1 MDMLYGEMLYLEELY
16 DRDPLRGSRII
27 SIPIDF
33 EIGMGAFI
41 NAEMVA
47 NIPDGTRV
55 IIEFS
60 PDNQATWTRLWPGE
74 SYYIVMDTTIPG
86 NKTIYIRLR
95 LETTLQNLTPE
106 VDHLTIT
113 VEQIA
118 TAYRLAYEVFYDAG
132 LSPEEYWIDPEL
144 LEFYIPY
151 AWLRRGSHAA
161 GLKQVIKF
169 VLGNCYC
176 TRQNIIRLE
185 GPDYPAN
192 TNPEATLTTA
202 DYREKKPLNQK
213 IRPAN
218 EVTVYANPLVP
229 TAQSEEVYRNNA
241 TTSIKAGE
249 IKELIAYFTTFYTQ
263 NPVVNCTATLEGAPA
278 GVEINSQSYYAWG
291 GKIIVSSTVNAQFT
305 LVINGY
311 PLKVKG
317 RLTEV
322 FSGPETSLMNRDGI
336 LYGEYLYGE
345 KTYEHQSPTHTGT
358 VIGYTLPSYHLIQ
371 TREMARKIAGILLN
385 KFPEAAN
392 KLELKYRGNP
402 ALTVDDAIAL
412 AGLRQPGY
420 KNYILKT
427 HELIFNGTLEGR
439 MEVK

>member
-1 MDMLYGEMLYLEELY
+1 MIYGELLYQEELY
-16 DRDPLRGSRII
+16 DRDPLQGSRII

-33 EIGMGAFI
+33 EIGMGVFI
-41 NAEMVA
+41 NAGMVA
-47 NIPDGTRV
+47 NIPGGTRV

-60 PDNQATWTRLWPGE
+60 PDNQTTWTRLWPGE
-74 SYYIVMDTTIPG
+74 FYYTVFDTTAAG
-86 NKTIYIRLR
+86 EKLLYIRLR

-118 TAYRLAYEVFYDAG
+118 TAYRLAYEVLYDAG

-176 TRQNIIRLE
+176 NRQNIIRLE
-185 GPDYPAN
+185 GPGYPIN
-192 TNPEATLTTA
+192 NNPVKTLTTA
-202 DYREKKPLNQK
+202 DYREKKPINQK

-229 TAQSEEVYRNNA
+229 TEQSEEVYRNNA
-241 TTSIKAGE
+241 VTSIKAGE
-249 IKELIAYFTTFYTQ
+249 FLELIAYFTTFYTQ
-263 NPVVNCTATLEGAPA
+263 NPVVNCTATLEGASA
-278 GVEINSQSYYAWG
+278 GVEIISQTYYAWG

-322 FSGPETSLMNRDGI
+322 FSGPETSLMNTDGI

-345 KTYEHQSPTHTGT
+345 RNYEHQSPIHTGT

-371 TREMARKIAGILLN
+371 TREMARKIAGILLD

-402 ALTVDDAIAL
+402 ALTMDDTIAL
-412 AGLRQPGY
+412 AGIRQPGLR
-420 KNYILKT
+420 NYTIKT
-427 HELIFNGTLEGR
+427 HELIFNGTLQGR

>member
-1 MDMLYGEMLYLEELY
+1 
-16 DRDPLRGSRII
+16 
-27 SIPIDF
+27 
-33 EIGMGAFI
+33 MGAFI
-41 NAEMVA
+41 TATLSAV
-47 NIPDGTRV
+47 IPDGTKV

-60 PDNQATWTRLWPGE
+60 PDNQATWTRIWPDE
-74 SYYIVMDTTIPG
+74 SYYVIFDTTAAG
-86 NKTIYIRLR
+86 NKLLYIRLQ
-95 LETTLQNLTPE
+95 LETIDRQIKPE
-106 VDHLTIT
+106 VDRLTIT

-132 LSPEEYWIDPEL
+132 LMPKEYWIDPEL

-161 GLKQVIKF
+161 GLKQVLKF
-169 VLGNCYC
+169 VLGNCHC
-176 TRQNIIRLE
+176 DRGNVIRME
-185 GPDYPAN
+185 GPGYPVN
-192 TNPEATLTTA
+192 TDPVATLTTA
-202 DYREKKPLNQK
+202 DYREKKPINQK

-241 TTSIKAGE
+241 VTAIKAGE
-249 IKELIAYFTTFYTQ
+249 IKELNAYFTTFYTQ
-263 NPVVNCTATLEGAPA
+263 NPVVNCTAILEGAPA
-278 GVEINSQSYYAWG
+278 GAIIISQTYYAWG

-322 FSGPETSLMNRDGI
+322 FSGPETSLMNTDGI

-345 KTYEHQSPTHTGT
+345 RTYEHQSPTHTGV

-371 TREMARKIAGILLN
+371 TREMARKIAGILLD
-385 KFPEAAN
+385 KFSEAAN

-402 ALTVDDAIAL
+402 ALTMVDTIAL
-412 AGLRQPGY
+412 AGLRQLGF

-427 HELIFNGTLEGR
+427 HELIFNGTLQGR

>member
-1 MDMLYGEMLYLEELY
+1 MLYGEMLYLEELY
-16 DRDPLRGSRII
+16 DRNPLWGCRII
-27 SIPIDF
+27 SIPVNY
-33 EIGMGAFI
+33 EIGMGIFI
-41 NAEMVA
+41 TATMSAV
-47 NIPDGTRV
+47 IPDGTRI

-60 PDNQATWTRLWPGE
+60 PDNQTTWNRLWLDE
-74 SYYIVMDTTIPG
+74 SYYIVFDTTAPG
-86 NKTIYIRLR
+86 SKLLYIRLR

-106 VDHLTIT
+106 VDRLTIA

-169 VLGNCYC
+169 VLGNCHC
-176 TRQNIIRLE
+176 DRWNVVRLE
-185 GPDYPAN
+185 GPGYPVN
-192 TNPEATLTTA
+192 SNPVATLTTA
-202 DYREKKPLNQK
+202 DYREKKPINQK

-241 TTSIKAGE
+241 VTAIKAGE
-249 IKELIAYFTTFYTQ
+249 VMELTAYFTTFYTQ
-263 NPVVNCTATLEGAPA
+263 NPVVNCTATLEGAPTGA
-278 GVEINSQSYYAWG
+278 SIISQTYYAWG
-291 GKIIVSSTVNAQFT
+291 GRIIVSSTVNAQFT

-322 FSGPETSLMNRDGI
+322 FSGPETSLMNTDGI

-345 KTYEHQSPTHTGT
+345 KTYEHQSPIYTGA

-402 ALTVDDAIAL
+402 ALTVDDTIAL

-427 HELIFNGTLEGR
+427 HELIFNGTLQGR

>member
-1 MDMLYGEMLYLEELY
+1 MLYGELLYQEELY
-16 DRDPLRGSRII
+16 DRDPLQGSRII
-27 SIPIDF
+27 SIPISF

-41 NAEMVA
+41 AA
-47 NIPDGTRV
+47 TLSASIPIGTRV
-55 IIEFS
+55 IIEYS
-60 PDNQATWTRLWPGE
+60 PDNQTTWNRLWPGE
-74 SYYIVMDTTIPG
+74 FYYTVFDTTAAG
-86 NKTIYIRLR
+86 SKLLYIRLR
-95 LETTLQNLTPE
+95 LETTDRNLSPE
-106 VDHLTIT
+106 IDRLTVI

-118 TAYRLAYEVFYDAG
+118 TAYRLAYEVLYDAG

-176 TRQNIIRLE
+176 DRQNIIRLE
-185 GPDYPAN
+185 GPGYPAN
-192 TNPEATLTTA
+192 TNPVATLTTA
-202 DYREKKPLNQK
+202 DYREKKPINQK

-229 TAQSEEVYRNNA
+229 TEQSEEVYRNNA
-241 TTSIKAGE
+241 VTSIKVGE
-249 IKELIAYFTTFYTQ
+249 IIEITAYFTTFYTQ
-263 NPVVNCTATLEGAPA
+263 NPVVNCTATLEGAIA
-278 GVEINSQSYYAWG
+278 GVEIISQTYYAWG
-291 GKIIVSSTVNAQFT
+291 GKIIISSMVNTQFT

-322 FSGPETSLMNRDGI
+322 FSGPETSLMNTDGI

-345 KTYEHQSPTHTGT
+345 RNYEHQSPIHTGA

-412 AGLRQPGY
+412 TGLRQPGF
-420 KNYILKT
+420 KNYTLKT
-427 HELIFNGTLEGR
+427 HELIFNGTLQGR

>member
-1 MDMLYGEMLYLEELY
+1 MIYGELLYQEELY
-16 DRDPLRGSRII
+16 DRDPLQGSRNI

-41 NAEMVA
+41 AA
-47 NIPDGTRV
+47 SISATIPIGTRV

-118 TAYRLAYEVFYDAG
+118 TAYRLAYEVLYDAG

-169 VLGNCYC
+169 VLGNCHC
-176 TRQNIIRLE
+176 NRQNIICLE
-185 GPDYPAN
+185 GPGYPVN
-192 TNPEATLTTA
+192 IEPMATLTTA
-202 DYREKKPLNQK
+202 DYREKKPMNQK

-241 TTSIKAGE
+241 VTAIKAGE
-249 IKELIAYFTTFYTQ
+249 IKELTAYFTTFYTQ
-263 NPVVNCTATLEGAPA
+263 NPVVNCTATLEGAIA
-278 GVEINSQSYYAWG
+278 GVEIISQSYYAWG

-322 FSGPETSLMNRDGI
+322 FSGPETSLMNTDGI

-345 KTYEHQSPTHTGT
+345 RTYEHQSPIYTGA

-371 TREMARKIAGILLN
+371 TREMARKIAGILLD

-402 ALTVDDAIAL
+402 ALTVDDTIAL

-420 KNYILKT
+420 KNYTLKT
-427 HELIFNGTLEGR
+427 HELIFNGTLQGR

>member
-1 MDMLYGEMLYLEELY
+1 MIYGELLYREELY
-16 DRDPLRGSRII
+16 DRDPLQGSRII

-41 NAEMVA
+41 AA
-47 NIPDGTRV
+47 IIFATIPIGTRV
-55 IIEFS
+55 IVEYS
-60 PDNQATWTRLWPGE
+60 PYNQTTWTRLWPGE
-74 SYYIVMDTTIPG
+74 FYYTVFDTTTTG
-86 NKTIYIRLR
+86 EKVLYIRLI
-95 LETTLQNLTPE
+95 LESTGRNLTPE
-106 VDHLTIT
+106 IDRLIIM

-132 LSPEEYWIDPEL
+132 LSPEEYRIDPEL

-176 TRQNIIRLE
+176 DRQNVIRLE
-185 GPDYPAN
+185 GPGYPVNSTPVA
-192 TNPEATLTTA
+192 ALTTA
-202 DYREKKPLNQK
+202 DYREKKPVNQK
-213 IRPAN
+213 MRPAN
-218 EVTVYANPLVP
+218 EVTIYANPLVP

-241 TTSIKAGE
+241 VTAIKAGE
-249 IKELIAYFTTFYTQ
+249 IMELTAYFTTFYTQ

-278 GVEINSQSYYAWG
+278 GVEIISQTYYAWG
-291 GKIIVSSTVNAQFT
+291 GRIIVSSMVNTQFT

-322 FSGPETSLMNRDGI
+322 FSGPETSLMNTDGI

-345 KTYEHQSPTHTGT
+345 RTYEHQSPSHTGA

-371 TREMARKIAGILLN
+371 TREMARKIAGILLD

-412 AGLRQPGY
+412 AGLRQSGF
-420 KNYILKT
+420 KNYTLKA
-427 HELIFNGTLEGR
+427 HELIFNGTLQGR

>member
-1 MDMLYGEMLYLEELY
+1 MLYGEFLYLEELY

-27 SIPIDF
+27 SIPINF

-41 NAEMVA
+41 TASISVA
-47 NIPDGTRV
+47 IPDGTRV

-60 PDNQATWTRLWPGE
+60 PDNQASWTRLWPDE
-74 SYYIVMDTTIPG
+74 SYYVVFDTTSAG
-86 NKTIYIRLR
+86 NQTIYIRLR
-95 LETTLQNLTPE
+95 LETIDRNLTPE
-106 VDHLTIT
+106 VDRLTISM
-113 VEQIA
+113 EQIA

-161 GLKQVIKF
+161 GLKQIIKF
-169 VLGNCYC
+169 VLGNCHC
-176 TRQNIIRLE
+176 DRQNIIRLE
-185 GPDYPAN
+185 GPDYPVN
-192 TNPEATLTTA
+192 TNPVVTLTAA
-202 DYREKKPLNQK
+202 DYREKKPINQK

-218 EVTVYANPLVP
+218 EVTVYANPLIP
-229 TAQSEEVYRNNA
+229 TEQSEEVYRNNA
-241 TTSIKAGE
+241 VTSIKTGE
-249 IKELIAYFTTFYTQ
+249 IIELTAYFTTFYTQ
-263 NPVVNCTATLEGAPA
+263 NPVVNCAATLEGAPA
-278 GVEINSQSYYAWG
+278 GVTIISQTYYAWG
-291 GKIIVSSTVNAQFT
+291 GKINISSTVNAQFT

-322 FSGPETSLMNRDGI
+322 FSGPETSLMNTDGI

-345 KTYEHQSPTHTGT
+345 KIYEHQSPTYTGA
-358 VIGYTLPSYHLIQ
+358 VNGYTLPSYHLIQ

-402 ALTVDDAIAL
+402 ALTVDDTIAL
-412 AGLRQPGY
+412 TGLRKPDF
-420 KNYILKT
+420 KNYNLKT
-427 HELIFNGTLEGR
+427 HELVFNGTLQGR
-439 MEVK
+439 MEVKQL

>member
-1 MDMLYGEMLYLEELY
+1 MLYGELLYQEELY

-60 PDNQATWTRLWPGE
+60 PDNQATWTRLWPDE
-74 SYYIVMDTTIPG
+74 SFYVVFDTTSAG
-86 NKTIYIRLR
+86 NKTVYIRLR
-95 LETTLQNLTPE
+95 LETTERNLTPE
-106 VDHLTIT
+106 VDRLTIT

-118 TAYRLAYEVFYDAG
+118 TAYRLAYEVLYDAG

-176 TRQNIIRLE
+176 NRQNIIRLE
-185 GPDYPAN
+185 GPGYPVN
-192 TNPEATLTTA
+192 IEPMATLTTA
-202 DYREKKPLNQK
+202 DYREKKPMNQK

-241 TTSIKAGE
+241 VTAIKAGE
-249 IKELIAYFTTFYTQ
+249 ILELTAYFTTFYTQ

-278 GVEINSQSYYAWG
+278 GVEIISQTYYAWG
-291 GKIIVSSTVNAQFT
+291 GKIIVSSTMNAQFT

-322 FSGPETSLMNRDGI
+322 FSGPETSLMNTDGI

-345 KTYEHQSPTHTGT
+345 RTYEHQSPTHTGA

-420 KNYILKT
+420 RNYILKT
-427 HELIFNGTLEGR
+427 HELIFNGALQGR